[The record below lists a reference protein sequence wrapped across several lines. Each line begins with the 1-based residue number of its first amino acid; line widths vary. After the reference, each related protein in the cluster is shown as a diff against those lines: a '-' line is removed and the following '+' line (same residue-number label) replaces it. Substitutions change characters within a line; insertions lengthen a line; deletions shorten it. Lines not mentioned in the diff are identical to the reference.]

1 MKPKWADNF
10 GVYLREEKN
19 LSALTVK
26 SYLSDIRDF
35 LQFLSSQKRFVSD
48 IDYPVVRGYL
58 AALHRKSL
66 ARSTLARRVAALR
79 VFFHYLYLKGKL
91 TSFPLMSLRAPKL
104 EKRIPSFL
112 EEDEVAR
119 LLESVERKNFS
130 GLRDRAALE
139 LLYGTG
145 MRVAELVNLDLE
157 NVGLREEIVK
167 IKGKGDK
174 ERIVPL
180 GRWALDALIQYLEER
195 ERKTQQGVKALFLNK
210 SGTRLSDRAVRKRLS
225 KYLELAGISKSASP
239 HTLRHSFA
247 THLINRGADLRS
259 VQELLGHERIS
270 TTQIY
275 THVSPKRLKEV
286 YEKSHPRAR

>member
-1 MKPKWADNF
+1 MKPKLADNF

-26 SYLSDIRDF
+26 SYLSDIKDF
-35 LQFLSSQKRFVSD
+35 LQFLTLHKKNVSE

-58 AALHRKSL
+58 AALQRKSL
-66 ARSTLARRVAALR
+66 ARSTLARRVASLR
-79 VFFHYLYLKGKL
+79 VFFHYLYLNGNL
-91 TSFPLMSLRAPKL
+91 TNFPLMSLRAPKL

-119 LLESVERKNFS
+119 LLESAERKNFS

-145 MRVAELVNLDLE
+145 MRVAELVGLDLE
-157 NVGLREEIVK
+157 NVDLREEIVK

-180 GRWALDALIQYLEER
+180 GRWAMDALTQYLEER
-195 ERKTQQGVKALFLNK
+195 ERKIQQGVKALFLNK

-225 KYLELAGISKSASP
+225 KYLEPAGISKSASP

-286 YEKSHPRAR
+286 YEKAHPRA

>member
-1 MKPKWADNF
+1 MKPKLADNF
-10 GVYLREEKN
+10 GVYLRQEKN

-35 LQFLSSQKRFVSD
+35 LQFLSSQKRHGSE
-48 IDYPVVRGYL
+48 IDYPMVRGYL
-58 AALHRKSL
+58 AALQRKSL
-66 ARSTLARRVAALR
+66 ARSTVARRVASLR
-79 VFFHYLYLKGKL
+79 VFFHYLYLKGGL
-91 TSFPLMSLRAPKL
+91 TNFPLMSLRAPKL

-119 LLESVERKNFS
+119 LLESAERKNFS

-145 MRVAELVNLDLE
+145 MRVAELVGLDLQ
-157 NVGLREEIVK
+157 NVDLREEIVK
-167 IKGKGDK
+167 IKGKGEK

-180 GRWALDALIQYLEER
+180 GRWAMDALTQYLEER
-195 ERKTQQGVKALFLNK
+195 ERKIQQGVKALFLNK

-275 THVSPKRLKEV
+275 THISPKRLKEV
-286 YEKSHPRAR
+286 YEKAHPRA